1 MKKLLGIL
9 VLGFGL
15 IGCDN
20 PDNSTKVVCSNEAA
34 KAKTDTAAKLV
45 YKNCIKLNKEY
56 SKKSKEYNKL
66 SEYEKKNLEIFR
78 MLDKESPSKI
88 KTFSE

>member
-1 MKKLLGIL
+1 MKKLLGIV
-9 VLGFGL
+9 VLGL
-15 IGCDN
+15 LLNGCDG

-34 KAKTDTAAKLV
+34 KAKTDAAAKLV
-45 YKNCIKLNKEY
+45 YKNCIKLSKEY

-66 SEYEKKNLEIFR
+66 SEYEKTNLKIKR
-78 MLDKESPSKI
+78 LLDKESPSKI

>member
-1 MKKLLGIL
+1 MKKLLGIV
-9 VLGFGL
+9 VLGL
-15 IGCDN
+15 LLNGCDS

-34 KAKTDTAAKLV
+34 KAKTDAAAKLV
-45 YKNCIKLNKEY
+45 YKNCIKLSKEY

-66 SEYEKKNLEIFR
+66 SEYEKTNLKIKR
-78 MLDKESPSKI
+78 MFDKESPSKI